1 MLTDVKRQMEME
13 RERENRAHLINNLI
27 FNLSPIHSK
36 EVGFKTVKLQ
46 VIQLKS
52 LKSLKWQATREYF
65 QNI

>member
-13 RERENRAHLINNLI
+13 RERENRAHIINNLI

-46 VIQLKS
+46 VIQLKT
-52 LKSLKWQATREYF
+52 LKW
-65 QNI
+65 